1 MIGKTKKLGRVQILA
16 FLWEHNLEI
25 DSSYV
30 PPEFFQQYE
39 DVLELCKMIAVDWAK
54 PTKKSQELIDYVWN
68 VFCEMRDL
76 EPSEEYADIVE
87 FFKVQEVEESE

>member
-1 MIGKTKKLGRVQILA
+1 MIGKTKKIGKVQVLA

-25 DSSYV
+25 DSAYL

-54 PTKKSQELIDYVWN
+54 PTKNSQEIIDYVWN

-76 EPSEEYADIVE
+76 DPRDEYENIEA
-87 FFKVQEVEESE
+87 FFKIQEVAE

>member
-1 MIGKTKKLGRVQILA
+1 MIGKTKKLGKVQILA

-25 DSSYV
+25 DSAYLPS
-30 PPEFFQQYE
+30 EFFEQYE

-54 PTKKSQELIDYVWN
+54 STKASQEIIDYVWN

-76 EPSEEYADIVE
+76 DPRDEYESIEA
-87 FFKVQEVEESE
+87 FFKVQEVEE